1 VIVML
6 RVKSWE
12 QEAFDVLARL
22 GSELHVQAQP
32 QTAGFV
38 PISVDR
44 VRYEDAEAEVVRVLD
59 DTGVDWRKHL
69 ELR

>member
-1 VIVML
+1 ML

>member
-1 VIVML
+1 ML

-12 QEAFDVLARL
+12 QEAFRL
-22 GSELHVQAQP
+22 LELLGAELHVQAQP

-38 PISVDR
+38 PISVDQ

-59 DTGVDWRKHL
+59 DIGVDWRKHL
-69 ELR
+69 ELP